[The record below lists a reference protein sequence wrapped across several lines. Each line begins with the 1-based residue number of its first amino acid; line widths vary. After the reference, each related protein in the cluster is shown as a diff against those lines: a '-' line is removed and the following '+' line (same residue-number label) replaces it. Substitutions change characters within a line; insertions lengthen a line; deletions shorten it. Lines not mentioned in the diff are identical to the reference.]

1 MNPGFI
7 DYRIYRGSVVKRLIL
22 HFVAFIIV
30 CTSSIVSAD
39 IDFDNWKNALRVN
52 AITEGIL
59 PDVYDKNL
67 GPIEIDPDIIKLDGS
82 QPEFSRNIWDYLNNA
97 TSEARLKKGKI
108 LLQTYQLLFNEI
120 EQRYGVQR
128 EIITAIWAME
138 SDFGRNYGNKNVVSS
153 LATLAYASS
162 SPRRSEF
169 ARDELLTSLKIIQ
182 TKKIDAKNL
191 VGSWAGAMG
200 QPQFMP
206 SSYHKYAV
214 DYDNDGRVD
223 LWNSIPDVFA
233 SIANFLAESG
243 WRKLEGWG
251 EEVTLP
257 QEFDWRLN
265 SSSYQLRFEQW
276 QELGVRRVDS
286 KPFEFPQRQ
295 SALFIPAGKF
305 GPKFLVTHNFDV
317 IKRYNK
323 SSSYALAV
331 ANLSNLFADG
341 DKIITSWP
349 TSDIALSHDQVAE
362 IQMKLNLAGH
372 NAGLADG
379 KIGVKTREAIRTW
392 QLEQGYAGDGYA
404 NLELLILL
412 RNK

>member
-1 MNPGFI
+1 M
-7 DYRIYRGSVVKRLIL
+7 
-22 HFVAFIIV
+22 
-30 CTSSIVSAD
+30 VSAD
-39 IDFDNWKNALRVN
+39 IGFDNWKIALRDD
-52 AITEGIL
+52 AIAVGIL
-59 PDVYDKNL
+59 PDVYDKSL
-67 GPIEIDPDIIKLDGS
+67 GSIEIDPEIIKLDGS

-108 LLQTYQLLFNEI
+108 QLQTYQKLFDEI

-138 SDFGRNYGNKNVVSS
+138 SDFGRNYGNKNVVRS

-162 SPRRSEF
+162 SPKRTAF
-169 ARDELLTSLKIIQ
+169 ARDELLLSLKIIQ
-182 TKKIDAKNL
+182 SNKIDAQNL

-206 SSYHKYAV
+206 SSFLKYAV
-214 DYDNDGRVD
+214 DYNNDGRID

-233 SIANFLAESG
+233 SIANYLAGSG

-251 EEVTLP
+251 EEVSLP
-257 QEFDWRLN
+257 KAFDWRLN
-265 SSSYQLRFEQW
+265 TSSYQLRFEQW
-276 QELGVRRVDS
+276 QELGVRRVDL

-295 SALFIPAGKF
+295 SALFIPAGKY

-323 SSSYALAV
+323 SSAYALAV
-331 ANLSNLFADG
+331 ANLSNLFAGG
-341 DKIITSWP
+341 DKIITPWP
-349 TSDIALSHDQVAE
+349 TADIVLSHDQIVE
-362 IQMKLNLAGH
+362 IQMNLNLSGH

-379 KIGVKTREAIRTW
+379 KVGAKTREAIRTW

-412 RNK
+412 RNKQNSEE

>member
-1 MNPGFI
+1 
-7 DYRIYRGSVVKRLIL
+7 
-22 HFVAFIIV
+22 
-30 CTSSIVSAD
+30 
-39 IDFDNWKNALRVN
+39 
-52 AITEGIL
+52 
-59 PDVYDKNL
+59 
-67 GPIEIDPDIIKLDGS
+67 
-82 QPEFSRNIWDYLNNA
+82 
-97 TSEARLKKGKI
+97 
-108 LLQTYQLLFNEI
+108 
-120 EQRYGVQR
+120 
-128 EIITAIWAME
+128 
-138 SDFGRNYGNKNVVSS
+138 
-153 LATLAYASS
+153 
-162 SPRRSEF
+162 
-169 ARDELLTSLKIIQ
+169 
-182 TKKIDAKNL
+182 
-191 VGSWAGAMG
+191 
-200 QPQFMP
+200 MP
-206 SSYHKYAV
+206 SSYLKYAV

-276 QELGVRRVDS
+276 QELGVHRVDS

-295 SALFIPAGKF
+295 SALFIPTGKF

-362 IQMKLNLAGH
+362 IQMNLNLAGH

-412 RNK
+412 RNKQNSQD